1 MAGLPAFMVF
11 RVLRLQQQARHAI
24 LVIVRQVAAVTL
36 PPHSGV
42 ENPSLDLREPPLY
55 PNVHVTAGHHGAGTS
70 PAGSASQLCAESP
83 AQIAIVLLALPPTDH
98 FLIERDRGQFAPSRR
113 RRMMASVRAERW
125 LKIPAEPSPG
135 AAYPRRCS
143 SNARGLHGRNSARIG
158 GIRATFQRDNLRR
171 HF

>member
-24 LVIVRQVAAVTL
+24 LVIVRQVDAVTL

-83 AQIAIVLLALPPTDH
+83 AQIAIVLLALPPADH

-113 RRMMASVRAERW
+113 RRMDGQRPCRALAEDPGRTQPRSCLSPALQ
-125 LKIPAEPSPG
+125 LKREWSPWPEFG
-135 AAYPRRCS
+135 SDRGNPRDLS
-143 SNARGLHGRNSARIG
+143 KG
-158 GIRATFQRDNLRR
+158 
-171 HF
+171 